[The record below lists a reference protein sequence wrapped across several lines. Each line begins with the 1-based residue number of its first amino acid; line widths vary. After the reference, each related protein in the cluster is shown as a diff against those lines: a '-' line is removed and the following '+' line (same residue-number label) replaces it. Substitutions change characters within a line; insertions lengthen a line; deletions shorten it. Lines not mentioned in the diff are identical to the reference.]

1 MPSGRHPPQ
10 GLYVTIY
17 SGPHP
22 PQGGRAFT
30 TTAELNRPESGTQ
43 SVLSSPDK
51 AQEFTRT
58 ETVSVRLTNRRLRPF
73 YVLVSIET
81 PGAILIESVHI
92 SICEGGE
99 PVCNIPIPPA
109 GVALKKRGD
118 SQVFPPTHKQFAA
131 ILEHLERGN
140 TVKVTVQYLAAEE
153 SELKISIIDTKS
165 RHKLGYIVAMLGV
178 GFAAQ
183 SILKQFPGR
192 RSAPAT

>member
-1 MPSGRHPPQ
+1 MSGYPPKH
-10 GLYVTIY
+10 GSLEVTVS
-17 SGPHP
+17 SGPGPKHGNP
-22 PQGGRAFT
+22 ALS
-30 TTAELNRPESGTQ
+30 TAAGQNPGSAARDVEVDSQL
-43 SVLSSPDK
+43 
-51 AQEFTRT
+51 FTRT
-58 ETVSVRLTNRRLRPF
+58 ETVSIRLTDRKPRPF

-92 SICEGGE
+92 SICEDGD
-99 PVCNIPIPPA
+99 PVCDIPIPPA

-118 SQVFPPTHKQFAA
+118 SEVFRPTHKQFAA

-140 TVKVTVQYLAAEE
+140 TVKVIVKYLAAEE
-153 SELKISIIDTKS
+153 SELKISIIDKRS
-165 RHKLGYIVAMLGV
+165 HHKLGYIVAVLGL

>member
-1 MPSGRHPPQ
+1 MSGLPPKHGSVQ
-10 GLYVTIY
+10 VTVS
-17 SGPHP
+17 SGPYPKHGNP
-22 PQGGRAFT
+22 ALS
-30 TTAELNRPESGTQ
+30 TAAGHNPGPAAREVEVDSQR
-43 SVLSSPDK
+43 
-51 AQEFTRT
+51 FTRT
-58 ETVSVRLTNRRLRPF
+58 ETVSVRLADRKLRPF

-92 SICEGGE
+92 SICEDGE
-99 PVCNIPIPPA
+99 PVCDIPIPPA

-118 SQVFPPTHKQFAA
+118 SEVFRPTHKQFAA

-140 TVKVTVQYLAAEE
+140 TVKVIVQYLAAEE
-153 SELKISIIDTKS
+153 SELKISIIDKKS
-165 RHKLGYIVAMLGV
+165 HHRLGYVVAMLGL